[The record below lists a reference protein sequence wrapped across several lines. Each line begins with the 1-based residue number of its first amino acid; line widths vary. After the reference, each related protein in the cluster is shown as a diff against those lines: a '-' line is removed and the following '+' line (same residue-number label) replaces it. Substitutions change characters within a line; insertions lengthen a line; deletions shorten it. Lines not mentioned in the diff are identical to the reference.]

1 MLRLTVTTAPQSSTA
16 LESLA
21 LITLDEIQQT
31 LLRHGLGIARTASD
45 FLAREGE
52 RHTFVLDPPASGEI
66 FAATTGTDDAA
77 GVVFRVSGTSQ
88 AVLDGPL
95 RALAD
100 SLRDRYRVAATLVG

>member
-21 LITLDEIQQT
+21 LITLDEIQQA
-31 LLRHGLGIARTASD
+31 LRRHGLGITRTASD

-52 RHTFVLDPPASGEI
+52 RHTFVLDPPTAGEI
-66 FAATTGTDDAA
+66 FAATTGSAGAA
-77 GVVFRVSGTSQ
+77 GVVFGVSGTSQ

-95 RALAD
+95 RAWAD
-100 SLRDRYRVAATLVG
+100 ALRDRYRVAAVLAG